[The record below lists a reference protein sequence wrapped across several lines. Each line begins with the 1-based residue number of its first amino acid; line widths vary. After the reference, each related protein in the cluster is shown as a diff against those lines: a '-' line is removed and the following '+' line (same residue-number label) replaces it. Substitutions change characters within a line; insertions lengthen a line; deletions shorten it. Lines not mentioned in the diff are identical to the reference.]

1 MGILT
6 VGMFLMKKWAIVV
19 SILFSGVVTVFYG
32 LITKLGR
39 IDLFPVVILGCV
51 YIGYATSHLLSFT
64 ERDTEQ
70 GGGINSVT
78 APPPLHDTP

>member
-6 VGMFLMKKWAIVV
+6 VGMFLMKKWAIAV
-19 SILFSGVVTVFYG
+19 SIFFSGMVTVFYG
-32 LITKLGR
+32 LISALGR
-39 IDLFPVVILGCV
+39 IDLLPVVILGGV

-70 GGGINSVT
+70 VGAGQ
-78 APPPLHDTP
+78 PM